1 MESDITGGNSRRR
14 RLSSS
19 ANTAS
24 LKYDGSKFEMSSS
37 VLIKGDLNVTGSI
50 LKNVVSFYAKADTYH
65 AITAG
70 DGHHLIS
77 SDFDNTV
84 LNIGDAWNNGYFT
97 APVRGLYQFTLV
109 LQLYSDTCTAGMQF
123 YFAVDDISRKMT
135 WVACSSWVVPAWHGA
150 WPPPLASPNSKL
162 AKLLAF

>member
-37 VLIKGDLNVTGSI
+37 VLIKGDLNVTGNI

-97 APVRGLYQFTLV
+97 APVRGLTNCRRLW
-109 LQLYSDTCTAGMQF
+109 
-123 YFAVDDISRKMT
+123 I
-135 WVACSSWVVPAWHGA
+135 
-150 WPPPLASPNSKL
+150 
-162 AKLLAF
+162 